1 MQEMAF
7 MSQQLRM
14 RCMNVVEDKHVS
26 IYWPSTQDV
35 SCDYHGLQ
43 RIVSQQV
50 AETHTIGYPDCRR

>member
-1 MQEMAF
+1 

-26 IYWPSTQDV
+26 MYWPSTQDA